1 MDPCKNQSAHPH
13 EAVEAPRDCLAVGC
27 SSAPLSPA
35 MPDDSDWRH
44 TMSASDATSPAC
56 NLFHTKP
63 FPLGWEAIICNRN
76 PFQPSEVR
84 YEHHNRWCS
93 PTCGIFPWTSTGKCW
108 KTPPCFS
115 VPGPPCLSHQEWKRA
130 SYCHKATGR
139 CCSTARSIRPSTR
152 ECKWL
157 RAGRAARG
165 RTGSG
170 DALGE
175 KADCRKMLFQA
186 VWTKHEKW
194 N

>member
-27 SSAPLSPA
+27 SSAPPSPA

-93 PTCGIFPWTSTGKCW
+93 PACGIFPWTSTGKCW

-115 VPGPPCLSHQEWKRA
+115 VPGPPRLSHQEWKQGPLTAIKLPADVAPQHAA
-130 SYCHKATGR
+130 SVLPPGSANGWEQ
-139 CCSTARSIRPSTR
+139 AG
-152 ECKWL
+152 L
-157 RAGRAARG
+157 RGAGRG
-165 RTGSG
+165 
-170 DALGE
+170 
-175 KADCRKMLFQA
+175 QA
-186 VWTKHEKW
+186 MH
-194 N
+194 